1 MTGYHEDSNLLCKR
15 YRGNNA
21 LGALT
26 GGVALLGAML
36 AGCGGDENM
45 NDVDAAPQVDAGV
58 QPDAGAAVL
67 PADWD
72 APIGLP
78 VAEDINADPD
88 IVEIELVAAETE
100 VELSPGV
107 TTSMYTYNGTFPGPL
122 IEAKVGDRLIV
133 HFTNDLPEET
143 TVHWHG
149 VELPAIMDG
158 SNIAQAP
165 VAADG
170 GTFTYEFELLTAATY
185 WYHPHVRSNEQ
196 VEKGLYGALVVR
208 DPAQDDALGL
218 PANEV
223 TVVLDDI
230 LLDGSGQVAPP
241 FPADPVANATMQLNG
256 REGNVLLVNGR
267 SAQAIDVA
275 SGVPLRV
282 RLINT
287 ANTRFFRLS
296 VPGHTIHRIGGDGG
310 LISKPEAIEP
320 IDMVPDP
327 EDASA
332 MISDPD
338 ADSGLL
344 LVPGERAD
352 VVFTPTG
359 DAGEELALEWHDVPR
374 GDHVVADVDGTLTLG
389 HDHTDGKQPP
399 EALLRMRFV
408 PGSVAGAQ
416 AYEPPVALRTIEAI
430 DATGAAPLPV
440 TFGHTPPDAEG
451 NVIFFATVIDGA
463 GVPFGNLS
471 TDQALQAEL
480 GEVRIWEVT
489 NMTGGDH
496 PFHPHGFFF
505 QHIET
510 EYIDLDDP
518 DNNAVVPAASVENKD
533 TIRVPARPG
542 ALGRSRTVVR
552 LAVHFDDTGRE
563 GTALAGG
570 KIPAADA
577 SGGWIA
583 HCHILEHADRGMMT
597 FLNLTAPAQ

>member
-1 MTGYHEDSNLLCKR
+1 MLR
-15 YRGNNA
+15 
-21 LGALT
+21 ALT
-26 GGVALLGAML
+26 GGVALLGAMA
-36 AGCGGDENM
+36 AGCGGDEKMGN
-45 NDVDAAPQVDAGV
+45 VDAAPQADAA
-58 QPDAGAAVL
+58 QADAGAAAL

-72 APIGLP
+72 APIRLP
-78 VAEDINADPD
+78 VATDTNADPD
-88 IVEIELVAAETE
+88 IVEIDLVAAVTE

-107 TTSMYTYNGTFPGPL
+107 MTTMYTYNGIFPGPL
-122 IEAKVGDRLIV
+122 IEAEVGDRLIV

-149 VELPAIMDG
+149 VELPARMDG
-158 SNIAQAP
+158 SNIAQLP
-165 VAADG
+165 VAANG
-170 GTFTYEFELLTAATY
+170 GTFTYEFDLLTASTY
-185 WYHPHVRSNEQ
+185 WYHPHIRSNEQ

-208 DPAQDDALGL
+208 EPARDAELGL
-218 PANEV
+218 PAAEV

-230 LLDGSGQVAPP
+230 LLDESGQVAPP

-267 SAQAIDVA
+267 PAQTIDVA
-275 SGVPLRV
+275 SGVPVRV

-296 VPGHTIHRIGGDGG
+296 VPGHTIYRIGGDGG
-310 LISKPEAIEP
+310 LISKPVAIAP
-320 IDMVPDP
+320 IELVPDP
-327 EDASA
+327 LDASA
-332 MISDPD
+332 KISDPD
-338 ADSGLL
+338 AESGLL

-359 DAGEELALEWHDVPR
+359 DAGEELVLEWHDVPR
-374 GDHVVADVDGTLTLG
+374 GDHVVVDNGGVLGLG
-389 HDHTDGKQPP
+389 HDHADGKQAP
-399 EALLRMRFV
+399 EALLRMRLV
-408 PGSVAGAQ
+408 EGSTASAE
-416 AYEPPVALRTIEAI
+416 AYAPPATLRTIEAI

-440 TFGHTPPDAEG
+440 TFGHAPPDANG
-451 NVIFFATVIDGA
+451 DVLFFATMIDGA
-463 GVPFGNLS
+463 GVPFGNL
-471 TDQALQAEL
+471 TADQALKAEL

-505 QHIET
+505 QHLET

-518 DNNAVVPAASVENKD
+518 ANNAVVPAPFVENKD

-552 LAVHFDDTGRE
+552 LAVRFDDTGRQ

-570 KIPAADA
+570 KVPSADA
-577 SGGWIA
+577 SGGWMV

-597 FLNLTAPAQ
+597 FLDLGAPAL